1 MVGFILVWDSA
12 KKYCGWKTWWM
23 KTGTDQLKAFYKEV
37 IITIYHRILMGS
49 DGKEKMGRKVDGR
62 NLWNDASSVYFN
74 K

>member
-1 MVGFILVWDSA
+1 
-12 KKYCGWKTWWM
+12 M